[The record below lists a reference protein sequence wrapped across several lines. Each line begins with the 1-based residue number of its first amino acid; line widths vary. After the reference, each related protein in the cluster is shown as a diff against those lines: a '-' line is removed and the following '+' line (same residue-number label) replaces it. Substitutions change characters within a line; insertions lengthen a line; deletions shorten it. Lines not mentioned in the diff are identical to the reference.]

1 MNNFINI
8 STQVGESIPPQTEHA
23 VSVSLPT
30 WEANVGYEEG
40 DPNIINKLTTGYPR
54 FFIHLYI
61 KKLCSLILTKF
72 SRNDSVEQCLIF
84 SSYNVAKRC
93 REYIKV
99 KRPSTSTYPIRILQ
113 LSSEKPNSLDESRY
127 KQECKVS
134 TVFVHKDD
142 FKYLKEYW
150 QHTGEGISSRV
161 AEYMLRNLFDI
172 DDQTLQSISHE
183 HALQTS
189 TETPI
194 SSTNITITEKEKE
207 GTTTSTSYI
216 EQRFGRA
223 MDMSMGN
230 YAKRLIKKRIALKVV
245 DVEEETVSTN
255 NSTATTII
263 AVSNEGRN
271 TVTTPSQ
278 PMEVQNHGAQS
289 PSSNTAA
296 QDTHVEDISAQFTE
310 HVIVVETNSTE
321 QNPNMTTSNLQRNRA
336 LESEFGNH
344 VGTTQSSFANGTH
357 SREGTPGLN
366 DSGSAN
372 ERFNTHNPSAA
383 AASNSRTST
392 TFVDPN
398 KDVYLFPS
406 GMAAI
411 FTAHR
416 LLLEMDSLR
425 VKSRMSASSLA
436 SSSPMASSLVG
447 YGPPYKKTVMF
458 GFPYTDTLSVLRKFN
473 HTHFLPNETDAMSKL
488 ETILQTGEQILAV
501 FTETPSNPLLKMGD
515 LLKLKDLS
523 LKYGFYII
531 VDDTIGGFINVDILP
546 HADIVVSSLTKIFS
560 GDSNVL
566 AGSLVLNKHSRLYD
580 FAVNQFFPKS
590 YEDLLWCE
598 DAICLERNSRNF
610 VQRSLKVNTTTEW
623 LIDTILKP
631 YEDPKSTASTIEPGI
646 SLNHKA
652 NLFAKIYYPK
662 YTSLETKENYEKVM
676 TSNGGYGEVFS
687 LVFHNLSQAK
697 AFFNNLKLCK
707 GPSLGTNFTLSCP
720 YTIIAHY
727 NELEEVAKYDVA
739 KSLVRVSVGLEDQAY
754 LEKVFLFAIE
764 QALKA

>member
-23 VSVSLPT
+23 VSVCLPT

-40 DPNIINKLTTGYPR
+40 DPDVINKLTTGYPR

-150 QHTGEGISSRV
+150 QHAGEGISSRV

-189 TETPI
+189 QTSTERKT
-194 SSTNITITEKEKE
+194 STIKTMEKEKE

-223 MDMSMGN
+223 MDMSMGE
-230 YAKRLIKKRIALKVV
+230 YAKKLIKKRIAMKVV
-245 DVEEETVSTN
+245 DVEEDAVLGGTSSSTVIPVT
-255 NSTATTII
+255 
-263 AVSNEGRN
+263 SNEGRN
-271 TVTTPSQ
+271 TVSTT
-278 PMEVQNHGAQS
+278 S
-289 PSSNTAA
+289 PNDNAG

-336 LESEFGNH
+336 LESELGNQ
-344 VGTTQSSFANGTH
+344 VGTH
-357 SREGTPGLN
+357 SREGTPDLN
-366 DSGSAN
+366 DSRSAN
-372 ERFNTHNPSAA
+372 QRFSSQNSASASAA
-383 AASNSRTST
+383 AAAAASAIAAANGSSRNST

-416 LLLEMDSLR
+416 LLLELDSLR

-436 SSSPMASSLVG
+436 GSSPMASSLIG

-458 GFPYTDTLSVLRKFN
+458 GFPYTDTLSILRKFN
-473 HTHFLPNETDAMSKL
+473 HTHFLPNESDAMSKL
-488 ETILQTGEQILAV
+488 EHILQTGEQILAV

-515 LLKLKDLS
+515 IFKLKELS

-623 LIDTILKP
+623 LIDNVLKP
-631 YEDPKSTASTIEPGI
+631 YEDPNIITSTLEPGI
-646 SLNHKA
+646 TTNNKA

-662 YTSLETKENYEKVM
+662 HTSLETKKNYENVM
-676 TSNGGYGEVFS
+676 TSTGGYGEVFS
-687 LVFHNLSQAK
+687 LVFHNLPQAK

-739 KSLVRVSVGLEDQAY
+739 KTLVRVSVGLEDQEY